1 MELSHENAW
10 GRLNAAT
17 SNLFKRSVELIYP
30 TGAVSKRIFNW
41 TEYAEFNR
49 DNQTATLIF
58 SKYITPLLFHLKKF
72 IKYNLE
78 YIKAFENKYSMRVHE
93 WLLKELMQ
101 RKSYRTNIE
110 ISITDFKF
118 MMMLE
123 KHKSYGLFFTFIF
136 ITLLYFL
143 T

>member
-58 SKYITPLLFHLKKF
+58 SKYIPPLLFHLKNSLNIIWNISKP
-72 IKYNLE
+72 
-78 YIKAFENKYSMRVHE
+78 
-93 WLLKELMQ
+93 LK
-101 RKSYRTNIE
+101 TNIQCE
-110 ISITDFKF
+110 CMNGS
-118 MMMLE
+118 
-123 KHKSYGLFFTFIF
+123 
-136 ITLLYFL
+136 
-143 T
+143 

>member
-49 DNQTATLIF
+49 DNRTATLIF
-58 SKYITPLLFHLKKF
+58 SKYITPLLFHLKNSLNIIWNMSK
-72 IKYNLE
+72 
-78 YIKAFENKYSMRVHE
+78 S
-93 WLLKELMQ
+93 LK
-101 RKSYRTNIE
+101 TNIQCE
-110 ISITDFKF
+110 CMNGS
-118 MMMLE
+118 
-123 KHKSYGLFFTFIF
+123 
-136 ITLLYFL
+136 
-143 T
+143 